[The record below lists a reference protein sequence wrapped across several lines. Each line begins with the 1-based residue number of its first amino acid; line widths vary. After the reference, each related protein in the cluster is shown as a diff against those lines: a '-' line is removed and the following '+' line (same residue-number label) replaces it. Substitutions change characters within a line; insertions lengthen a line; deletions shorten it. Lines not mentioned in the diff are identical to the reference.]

1 MDIIETAQDKMNK
14 TIAVLNRDLGSL
26 RAGRANPKLLDR
38 IMVDYYGTPT
48 PINQMGTVSSPEP
61 RLLVISLWDASMISA
76 AEKAIQKSDLGI
88 NPSNDGKLIRLVF
101 PELTEERRKE
111 LVKIVRKKA
120 EESKVAIRAIRR
132 EANETIKK
140 DCKDGTIT
148 EDDQKRL
155 EEKAQKATDNAIK
168 EIDRVEGDS
177 KRVVRCLPL
186 PGRSIPTVQ
195 LVFCE
200 FKTNVDSLRAED
212 AADAESTH

>member
-120 EESKVAIRAIRR
+120 EESKVAVR

-168 EIDRVEGDS
+168 EIDRIASEKEKELLAV
-177 KRVVRCLPL
+177 
-186 PGRSIPTVQ
+186 
-195 LVFCE
+195 
-200 FKTNVDSLRAED
+200 
-212 AADAESTH
+212 